1 MCAVHVWGLRRA
13 LKTKI
18 VVKLYMSLPR
28 RTQWAVVQLLS
39 PLFIWIRQKQLREL
53 HTDTLFTRCPSSDVA
68 AQCSAVL
75 NSLFLESGQSIVSR
89 HNIVLFIVQ
98 QGGA

>member
-1 MCAVHVWGLRRA
+1 MLARPWLTFFALWMCAVHVWGLRRA

-39 PLFIWIRQKQLREL
+39 PLFIWIRQNQLREL
-53 HTDTLFTRCPSSDVA
+53 HTDSDTLFTHVSLVRRRR
-68 AQCSAVL
+68 AV
-75 NSLFLESGQSIVSR
+75 
-89 HNIVLFIVQ
+89 
-98 QGGA
+98 

>member
-1 MCAVHVWGLRRA
+1 LLARPWLTFFALWMCAVHVWGLRRA

-39 PLFIWIRQKQLREL
+39 PLFIWIRQNQLREL
-53 HTDTLFTRCPSSDVA
+53 HTDSDTLFTHV
-68 AQCSAVL
+68 
-75 NSLFLESGQSIVSR
+75 SLVRRRRTPRSVVQS
-89 HNIVLFIVQ
+89 
-98 QGGA
+98 